1 MSHVMELMDKYM
13 RDEKGTAYCL
23 KIDISKFYPNV
34 NHRILK
40 KLLRRKFKDKDLLE
54 LLDMI
59 IDSFP

>member
-1 MSHVMELMDKYM
+1 MTHVMKLMDQYM

-40 KLLRRKFKDKDLLE
+40 KLLRKKFKDKDLLK

-59 IDSFP
+59 VDSFP